1 MEKCVQDGTRTVSNT
16 AMSWF
21 RNSYSQLRLGLRITV
36 AGLLAYVLCRAIGI
50 SQTYQG
56 VLTAVIVMQGSVGA
70 SVKAVTDRF
79 IGSLGG
85 ALWAVLVVFALQTLL
100 EFHTVIVIII
110 VLVPMAVLAAFKPAY
125 RAAPSTAIILLLA
138 PASINGPLA
147 PAIQRIYG
155 IGIGSLA
162 AFIVALLVLPAR
174 VHGAFAEVAGQVSG
188 RMSELAAIL
197 INGVNV
203 QVDPGTIQR
212 LHDEVRKSINQ
223 AELAADEI
231 LRERAT
237 HLSDGPDP
245 LPMCRALRRIRN
257 DLSMIGRVTS
267 ELFPDAVRGRL
278 AAPSQ
283 TAAAA
288 VAGFLGECGN
298 AISRRASA
306 PSFENC
312 ERELTGLVSTL
323 RGLRWIGPMRELPD
337 DVIGR
342 IYGLAF
348 GLEQLERNLT
358 ELIERIKELAA

>member
-1 MEKCVQDGTRTVSNT
+1 
-16 AMSWF
+16 
-21 RNSYSQLRLGLRITV
+21 
-36 AGLLAYVLCRAIGI
+36 
-50 SQTYQG
+50 
-56 VLTAVIVMQGSVGA
+56 
-70 SVKAVTDRF
+70 
-79 IGSLGG
+79 
-85 ALWAVLVVFALQTLL
+85 
-100 EFHTVIVIII
+100 
-110 VLVPMAVLAAFKPAY
+110 
-125 RAAPSTAIILLLA
+125 
-138 PASINGPLA
+138 
-147 PAIQRIYG
+147 
-155 IGIGSLA
+155 
-162 AFIVALLVLPAR
+162 
-174 VHGAFAEVAGQVSG
+174 
-188 RMSELAAIL
+188 MSELAAIL

-212 LHDEVRKSINQ
+212 LHDEVRKAINQ

-267 ELFPDAVRGRL
+267 ELFPDPVRGRL

-288 VAGFLGECGN
+288 VAGFLAECSN

-312 ERELTGLVSTL
+312 ERELTSLVSTL

-348 GLEQLERNLT
+348 SLEQLERNLT